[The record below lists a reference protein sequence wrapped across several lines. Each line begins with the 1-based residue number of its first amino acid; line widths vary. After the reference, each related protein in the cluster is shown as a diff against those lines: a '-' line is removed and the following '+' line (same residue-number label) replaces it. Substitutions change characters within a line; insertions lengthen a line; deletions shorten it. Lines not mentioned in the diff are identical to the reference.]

1 MRVSWTIL
9 PLEPTYF
16 LPPTLSWFRLSW
28 CVEVSLSPVSLALT
42 HATHFHRVTSL
53 IRKCGHSCLLLRT
66 HQSFPPPWR
75 RSPSHM
81 EWFLR
86 PTDIANVFSWVFSP
100 GTLLTLLCEPS
111 SCPHIPDFS
120 CLCTSVHAVSYSC
133 IVPLVIRPPP
143 RQIYFRVFCR
153 TRLKQQVL
161 STKMVARN
169 YFLDGWLNTWIS
181 RSHQ

>member
-9 PLEPTYF
+9 SLEPTYF
-16 LPPTLSWFRLSW
+16 SPPTLSWFRLSW
-28 CVEVSLSPVSLALT
+28 FLGVSLSPVSLALT

-53 IRKCGHSCLLLRT
+53 TPKCGHSCLLLRT

-86 PTDIANVFSWVFSP
+86 PTDIAILFSWVFSP

-120 CLCTSVHAVSYSC
+120 CLCTFVHAVSYSW
-133 IVPLVIRPPP
+133 IALLVIRPPP
-143 RQIYFRVFCR
+143 CQIYFCIFCR
-153 TRLKQQVL
+153 TRFKQQVL
-161 STKMVARN
+161 STKMVLETTFWMA
-169 YFLDGWLNTWIS
+169 GWI
-181 RSHQ
+181 HE